1 MVFFV
6 FLVLLFCVISTQGD
20 SFHTPE
26 ALNKE
31 YFTET
36 EKSDLRY
43 AIKRVRDVLIN
54 GDNPFDFTMD
64 FKDTVIPMKIV
75 DFLKKNFL
83 DEVINSSVWLKY
95 TTPTQ
100 QIKVEWKDY
109 KQYNGYCGTYQPE
122 SACTTRGT
130 TLHFQMIREQKE

>member
-20 SFHTPE
+20 SSPE

-31 YFTET
+31 YFTES

-43 AIKRVRDVLIN
+43 AVKRIRDTIIN
-54 GDNPFDFTMD
+54 GDNPFDFTVD
-64 FKDTVIPMKIV
+64 FRDTEFPIKVI

-95 TTPTQ
+95 TAPTQ
-100 QIKVEWKDY
+100 QIKVDWKDY
-109 KQYNGYCGTYQPE
+109 KQYHGYYGKYQPE
-122 SACTTRGT
+122 SACYTKVT
-130 TLHFQMIREQKE
+130 TLHFQVIREQKE